1 LTAGALSERFT
12 TGLGGSK
19 FFISADK
26 RFMLK
31 SVKPPERNVL
41 KAHLGK
47 YAVHMANNPNS
58 FLTKYYGLYSV
69 EVGSAP

>member
-1 LTAGALSERFT
+1 LGKSTISR
-12 TGLGGSK
+12 GGSA

-31 SVKPPERNVL
+31 SVQPAERNVL
-41 KAHLGK
+41 KAHLGE
-47 YAVHMANNPNS
+47 YAAHMASNPNS

-69 EVGSAP
+69 EVKS